1 MKNTLL
7 ITAVILAAVG
17 RSQAFVINMNA
28 SANFEG
34 AQNSSGVKF
43 NDTTNGATFLAG
55 FFTSTGD
62 ATGTLLTD
70 VQIGALG
77 ANSAALDAAF
87 VELGATTSFN
97 NFGEGLFA
105 GTFGIAETMDA
116 GAFPLTI
123 AQYNS
128 YQPNAGVYAYIKSS
142 DGMELGVF
150 KANDLLAPSAS
161 LNSLQNEF
169 TINFGGTNSTAVI
182 GSIAT
187 GQGVFAGNAL
197 QTTAVIPEP
206 SSFGLIGLAAMA
218 MIFRR
223 RRNA

>member
-1 MKNTLL
+1 MKTNLSIAGALL
-7 ITAVILAAVG
+7 ATAIS
-17 RSQAFVINMNA
+17 SQAFVINMNA

-34 AQNSSGVKF
+34 AQNASGVKF
-43 NDTTNGATFLAG
+43 NDAANGATFLAG
-55 FFTSTGD
+55 FFTTTGD
-62 ATGTLLTD
+62 ASGTLLTN

-77 ANSAALDAAF
+77 ANPAALDSSF
-87 VELGATTSFN
+87 VELGSTTSFN

-105 GTFGIAETMDA
+105 GTFGVAETMDA

-128 YQPNAGVYAYIKSS
+128 YQPNAQLYAYIKSA

-150 KANDLLAPSAS
+150 NSNQGLAASAS

-169 TINFGGTNSTAVI
+169 TINFGGSVSTAVI

-197 QTTAVIPEP
+197 QTTPIIPEP
-206 SSFGLIGLAAMA
+206 SAFALIGLGA
-218 MIFRR
+218 MILVIRR
-223 RRNA
+223 RRA